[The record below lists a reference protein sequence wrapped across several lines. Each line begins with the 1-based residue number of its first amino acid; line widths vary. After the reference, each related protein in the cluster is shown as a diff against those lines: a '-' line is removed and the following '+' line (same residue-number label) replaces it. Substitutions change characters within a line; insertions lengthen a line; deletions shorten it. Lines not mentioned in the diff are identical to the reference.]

1 MYIFLTLYIQNVTK
15 IYRYMSYNKKVTME
29 REGPNLLIEHKGNIT
44 QYGNKGETN
53 FKVNLTPVSLSLNLI
68 HTLD

>member
-1 MYIFLTLYIQNVTK
+1 
-15 IYRYMSYNKKVTME
+15 MSYNKKVTME